1 MSGKNKNT
9 SKPTIEISSKT
20 GGSQN
25 YSKKGENVTNTTVK
39 PPVKKPIK

>member
-9 SKPTIEISSKT
+9 SKPTFEISSKT

-25 YSKKGENVTNTTVK
+25 DSKTGGNVANTTVK
-39 PPVKKPIK
+39 PPIKKPIK